1 MLDVLEMV
9 IVIPTLP
16 IWIEWELQLVVIR
29 VPVTLIGEKK
39 SGVQIKTKE
48 NKFFEEKEVYFFL
61 SEHLVFLFISSLS
74 L

>member
-29 VPVTLIGEKK
+29 VPVTDIGEKK

-48 NKFFEEKEVYFFL
+48 NNKYIDDKNKKN
-61 SEHLVFLFISSLS
+61 IKN
-74 L
+74 